1 MFIKRIQK
9 LMATLASWRFIKA
22 LLFYRVLAGSEHHY
36 VLSLK
41 FTTIVDIGA
50 NRGQFAL
57 AARQYC
63 PDAMVIAFEPLIKPA
78 AVFNKVFSGDPRVT
92 LHNVAISEEE
102 GRREMHVSKRDD
114 SSSLLPIAQAQEDL
128 YPGTEEVS
136 ILDVNVGPLR
146 KYIASPELNGRTLL
160 KIDVQG
166 YEYQVLVGCHD
177 LINKFSY
184 VYCEASFIELYS
196 NQKLAKD
203 VIEWM
208 ETNGFL
214 LNGAYNFSYSK
225 KSGQAIQADLLFKRQ
240 DIDR

>member
-1 MFIKRIQK
+1 MFIKRIKK
-9 LMATLASWRFIKA
+9 LIATLASWRLIKA
-22 LLFYRVLAGSEHHY
+22 LLFNRVLAGSEHHY
-36 VLSLK
+36 VLNLK
-41 FTTIVDIGA
+41 FKTIVDIGA

-63 PDAMVIAFEPLIKPA
+63 PDAMIIAFEPLIKPA
-78 AVFNKVFSGDPRVT
+78 VVFNRLFAGDQAVK

-102 GRREMHVSKRDD
+102 GSLEMHVSKRDD
-114 SSSLLPIAQAQEDL
+114 SSSLLPIAQAQSDL

-136 ILDVNVGPLR
+136 THDVNVGPLH
-146 KYIASPELNGRTLL
+146 KYIATSEISGMALL

-208 ETNGFL
+208 EGNGFFL
-214 LNGAYNFSYSK
+214 AGAYNFSYSK
-225 KSGQAIQADLLFKRQ
+225 KNGQAIQADLLFKRQ
-240 DIDR
+240 DID

>member
-9 LMATLASWRFIKA
+9 LIATLSSWRLIKA
-22 LLFYRVLAGSEHHY
+22 LLFYRVLAGSEHLY
-36 VLSLK
+36 VLNLK

-63 PDAMVIAFEPLIKPA
+63 PDAMIIAFEPLIKPA
-78 AVFNKVFSGDPRVT
+78 VVFNRVFAGDQAVK

-102 GRREMHVSKRDD
+102 GSLEMHVSKRDD
-114 SSSLLPIAQAQEDL
+114 SSSLLPIAQAQADL

-136 ILDVNVGPLR
+136 THDVNVGPLH
-146 KYIASPELNGRTLL
+146 KYIATSEISGMALL

-208 ETNGFL
+208 EGNGFFL
-214 LNGAYNFSYSK
+214 AGAYNFSYSK
-225 KSGQAIQADLLFKRQ
+225 KNGQAIQADLLFKRQ
-240 DIDR
+240 DID